1 MIERIVTN
9 VLQELNWCTPSKDFK
24 DLVGLEAH
32 VSNLNSML
40 YMDSNEVK
48 MIGIWG
54 PAGIGKTTIARA
66 LYNQLSSSGDDFQLN
81 LFMENVKGIHRR
93 NELHGYSLK
102 LHLQERFL
110 SEIFNQRT
118 KISHLGVA
126 QERLKNQKALIILDD
141 VDGLEQLNA
150 LVDQAEW
157 FGYGTII
164 VVTTED
170 RQLLKAHG
178 INHVYEVGYP
188 SQGEAFKILCRYA
201 FGKNSAPKGFYDLAT
216 EVTKLAGDLPLG
228 LSVLVCYDGLD
239 EKDKA
244 LFLHVACL
252 FNGEKVDRVKQ
263 LLAKSALDAEYG
275 LRVLVDR
282 SLIHI
287 YADGCIVMHFL
298 LQQIGKEIIRG
309 QCINDPG
316 KRQFLV
322 DAQEISDVLVDETGT
337 KNVLGISLDMSE
349 LDDEVYIS
357 EKAFKKMTNLQF
369 LRLYNHFPDEAV
381 KLHLPHGL
389 DYLPRKLRLLHWD
402 SYPIK
407 CMPSKFRPEYLV
419 ELTLRD
425 SKLEKLW
432 EGAQPLTGLRHMDLS
447 SSKNIKDIPNLS
459 GAMNLEKLYLR
470 FCENLVTVSSSSLQ
484 NLNKL
489 KVLDM
494 SCCTKLKALP
504 TNINLESLSV
514 LNLRGCSKLKRFPC
528 ISTQVQFMSLGE
540 TAIEKALPTNINLE
554 SLSVLNLRGCSK
566 LKRFPCISTQ
576 VQFMSLG
583 ETAIEKVPS
592 LIRLCSRLV
601 SLEMA
606 GCKNLKTLPPVPA
619 SIEILDLSKKR
630 VEASEAQ
637 MISKIVKDVSNE
649 LPSTDFDRLVGVEAH
664 VAKLISMIRLE
675 CDAVKMVGIWGPAGI
690 GKTTIAK
697 ALYNQVSSN
706 FQLKFYKEIFKGKYE
721 VHNLERYDLQ
731 NRLKKELLSGVLDHR
746 DMKIPDL
753 GEAEERL
760 KHQRV
765 LLILD
770 DVFLHDLKGL
780 RDVIQGLRY
789 GSKVIVTSEDIDT
802 LRECGIHQNQTYRVA
817 FPSSEEVLQIIS
829 YSAFGQ
835 RFPPRSY
842 LEHADEVAKL
852 VSPFPLGLRV
862 IGSSLR
868 GKSKDEWITALAKLK
883 TCHGD
888 KDVETAI
895 RFAYEGLS
903 DKQKTLLYL
912 LTDSISSGENVNN
925 AIFSLSQSDWDAEKG
940 IQTLADIAFITI
952 SGEGRILMHYL

>member
-470 FCENLVTVSSSSLQ
+470 
-484 NLNKL
+484 
-489 KVLDM
+489 
-494 SCCTKLKALP
+494 
-504 TNINLESLSV
+504 
-514 LNLRGCSKLKRFPC
+514 
-528 ISTQVQFMSLGE
+528 
-540 TAIEKALPTNINLE
+540 
-554 SLSVLNLRGCSK
+554 
-566 LKRFPCISTQ
+566 
-576 VQFMSLG
+576 
-583 ETAIEKVPS
+583 
-592 LIRLCSRLV
+592 
-601 SLEMA
+601 
-606 GCKNLKTLPPVPA
+606 
-619 SIEILDLSKKR
+619 
-630 VEASEAQ
+630 ASEAQ